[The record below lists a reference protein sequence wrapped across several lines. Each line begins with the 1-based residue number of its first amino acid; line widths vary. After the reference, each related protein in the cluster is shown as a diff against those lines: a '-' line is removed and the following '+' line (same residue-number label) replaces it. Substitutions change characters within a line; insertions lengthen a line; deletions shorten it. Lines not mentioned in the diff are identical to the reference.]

1 MTKRQAVA
9 AQGLITSGAYRVMN
23 AHGLLLYC
31 CVGGVERWHDG
42 RIARSMNTSG
52 VGVPMASTATIAPIE
67 SPQNNRIPPNDGE
80 QASLLIVNV
89 IRREGVAVSS

>member
-9 AQGLITSGAYRVMN
+9 AQSLITKRAYRVMN

-31 CVGGVERWHDG
+31 CVGGVERRHHG
-42 RIARSMNTSG
+42 CIARSMNASG
-52 VGVPMASTATIAPIE
+52 VRVPMASRLAATIAPIE

-80 QASLLIVNV
+80 QTLLLIVNV
-89 IRREGVAVSS
+89 IRREGVAV